1 MPTTALGEF
10 LGTMVLILFGNGVV
24 AGVVLKDSKA
34 EHSGWIV
41 IATGWALAVLLG
53 VFTAKAFGAPG
64 ELNPAVTLANL
75 VTGTRTLHEAL
86 AHIAAQFAGAMVGA
100 TLVWLHYLPHWGRT
114 SDQGSKLACYC
125 TAPAVRSPGA
135 NLLSEIIGTA
145 ALVFVATAI
154 TSVSAQGAQPASNLG
169 PMLIGA
175 LVWGI
180 GLSMGGTTGYAIN
193 PARDLGPRIAH
204 ALLPIAGKGSSD
216 WSYAWVPVV
225 GPIAGGVLAALAYG
239 ALHG

>member
-1 MPTTALGEF
+1 MPATALGEF

-34 EHSGWIV
+34 ENSGWIV

-53 VFTAKAFGAPG
+53 VFTATAFGAPG

-75 VTGTRTLHEAL
+75 VTGTRTLSDAS
-86 AHIAAQFAGAMVGA
+86 AHVAAQFAGAMVGA
-100 TLVWLHYLPHWGRT
+100 SLVWLHFLPHWGRT
-114 SDQGSKLACYC
+114 SDQGSKLACFC

-135 NLLSEIIGTA
+135 YLLSEIIGTA
-145 ALVFVATAI
+145 ALVFVSTAI
-154 TSVSAQGAQPASNLG
+154 TSVAAQGPQPASNLV
-169 PMLIGA
+169 PLLIGA

-216 WSYAWVPVV
+216 WSYAWIPVV
-225 GPIAGGVLAALAYG
+225 GPIAGGVMAALAFR

>member
-53 VFTAKAFGAPG
+53 VFTATAFGAPG

-86 AHIAAQFAGAMVGA
+86 AHIAAQFAGAIVGA
-100 TLVWLHYLPHWGRT
+100 TLVWLHYLPHWART

-145 ALVFVATAI
+145 ALLFVAKAI
-154 TSVSAQGAQPASNLG
+154 TSVAAQGAQPASNLV

-225 GPIAGGVLAALAYG
+225 GPIAGGVLAALAFG
-239 ALHG
+239 ALKG